1 MLTKVLEYRHSD
13 RDLISATHVCH
24 MWRSMFV
31 STPLL
36 WTEVELGN
44 PDRTTT
50 YLERSKAAPLRVS
63 TLDAAFD
70 SEGFSA
76 DNVTWLGRTNSLR
89 ILADRDRIQSIV
101 KELSLPAPALQ
112 SLEISGRTYSWGS
125 GGFIHIPPTFLGQQA
140 PFLRSLAFI
149 SVSPTQVSNLP
160 LQNLTNL
167 QWTDRTSV
175 ITVGEIST
183 LLASVPLLETLKL
196 SFVVRSTTGAE
207 KVRCVTLSKLRNFF
221 WANYGRPFSLMSFL
235 IVPELR
241 NSTIH
246 VTSCPHTNLSTILP
260 PHRDRFPQLAEP
272 TALRYMCRSH
282 SRSCHFTYAH
292 GYLSIHQIPSG
303 LTGHRPADRWLSSGT
318 SISFRKIKHLTVE
331 GLDGYPPSR
340 DIPIEELE
348 SLESLELTGEV
359 VRLLGMLRPNGR
371 AGSEALSVPFPSLSE
386 LRLTLCGGNVPVEVL
401 TEVLRNRREVGHG
414 VKNLRIMGVYNG
426 CSSEQTLEL
435 TKFVENVTKVH

>member
-1 MLTKVLEYRHSD
+1 
-13 RDLISATHVCH
+13 
-24 MWRSMFV
+24 MFT

-44 PDRTTT
+44 PDRTIA
-50 YLERSKAAPLRVS
+50 YLERSKTAPLRVS
-63 TLDAAFD
+63 TLDATFD

-101 KELSLPAPALQ
+101 KELCLPAPVLR
-112 SLEISGRTYSWGS
+112 SLDISGPTYSLGGS
-125 GGFIHIPPTFLGQQA
+125 DFIHIPPTFLGQQA
-140 PFLRSLAFI
+140 PFLRSLTFI

-175 ITVGEIST
+175 ITIGEIST

-196 SFVVRSTTGAE
+196 SFVVRPTAGAE
-207 KVRCVTLSKLRNFF
+207 KVRCITLSKLRSLF

-246 VTSCPHTNLSTILP
+246 VTSCPHTKLSTILP
-260 PHRDRFPQLAEP
+260 PHRDRFPQLTEP

-282 SRSCHFTYAH
+282 SRSCHFTYAD
-292 GYLSIHQIPSG
+292 GYLSIHQIRG
-303 LTGHRPADRWLSSGT
+303 LTGHRSADRWLSSST
-318 SISFRKIKHLTVE
+318 SISFREMKHLTVE
-331 GLDGYPPSR
+331 GLDGYPSSR

-371 AGSEALSVPFPSLSE
+371 VGSEALSVPFPSLLE

-401 TEVLRNRREVGHG
+401 TEVLKNRREVGHG

-435 TKFVENVTKVH
+435 TKFVESMTKVH